1 MLFVGFDPMLLLI
14 FPFFLL
20 VLTVHECAHAWMA
33 NLLGDPTAKQA
44 GRLSLNPF
52 AHLDWLGV
60 AVFFL
65 LLLGW
70 GKPVPVNADRL
81 RPNRQVGM
89 ALVGIAGPI
98 SNFGLAALVATP
110 LRLHLVPFRPYV
122 YGGVRV
128 SYGEL
133 MSLVIFF
140 NLAIALFNL
149 IPFSPLDGS
158 RLLAMFLPTRWFNRL
173 VLLELP
179 ALLLLITLVIIE
191 RVTQVGLLSAIILP
205 PVNVLWW
212 LLVGMT
218 PPFSLAG

>member
-1 MLFVGFDPMLLLI
+1 MLFIGPDPVLLLI

-33 NLLGDPTAKQA
+33 NLLGDPTAKEA

-89 ALVGIAGPI
+89 ALVGVAGPA
-98 SNFGLAALVATP
+98 SNFVLAALVAIP
-110 LRLHLVPFRPYV
+110 LRLHLVPFRPYI
-122 YGGVRV
+122 YGNFRV

-133 MSLVIFF
+133 VSLIIFF
-140 NLAIALFNL
+140 NLAIGLFNL
-149 IPFSPLDGS
+149 IPFTPLDGS
-158 RLLAMFLPTRWFNRL
+158 RLLAMFLPTRWFDHLAR
-173 VLLELP
+173 LELP
-179 ALLLLITLVIIE
+179 AFLLLLTLVIVE
-191 RVTQVGLLSAIILP
+191 RVTRIGLLSAIILP
-205 PVNVLWW
+205 PVNALWW
-212 LLVGMT
+212 LLVGMS
-218 PPFSLAG
+218 PPFPLTG